1 MRMTTAISWNLKQQK
16 GSLDPMKCSETL
28 PFFQL
33 ISNMIRTK
41 NDLAILSHFVLNPHT
56 FILAGSIHTISKAFL
71 DNFLTH
77 WHLFLTFPPCQQIPL
92 FHLCLC
98 CDLCIGMESKHLQFS
113 SKPGRGQ
120 ALREGCWWRKFS
132 NYQRVLVYHM
142 IYRVLQHIPH
152 STRLDANTNTST
164 IWYIMIWSHTMW
176 LFAWYG
182 LFG

>member
-1 MRMTTAISWNLKQQK
+1 
-16 GSLDPMKCSETL
+16 MKCSETL

-41 NDLAILSHFVLNPHT
+41 NDLASLSHFVLNPHP
-56 FILAGSIHTISKAFL
+56 FILAGSLHTISKAFL

-120 ALREGCWWRKFS
+120 ALREGCWWQKFS

-152 STRLDANTNTST
+152 NTRLHSNKLYFNNLIYYDMISYNVAV
-164 IWYIMIWSHTMW
+164 WMIW
-176 LFAWYG
+176 LFGWYG
-182 LFG
+182 CLDDMYDMWSCTLCC